1 MFTSRWLRPPPN
13 ARSAADM
20 ESPDR
25 LAKGG
30 KGEPPE
36 TASNLP
42 AKPAKQPFRK
52 PAKSGPN
59 FFRKALRPIWALSKR
74 DKPASGE
81 RRTQRDSISQ

>member
-1 MFTSRWLRPPPN
+1 
-13 ARSAADM
+13 M

-25 LAKGG
+25 LAQGG
-30 KGEPPE
+30 KGEPGE

-42 AKPAKQPFRK
+42 AKPAKPAARK

-59 FFRKALRPIWALSKR
+59 FFRKALRPIWPLSKR

-81 RRTQRDSISQ
+81 PHAQRDSISP